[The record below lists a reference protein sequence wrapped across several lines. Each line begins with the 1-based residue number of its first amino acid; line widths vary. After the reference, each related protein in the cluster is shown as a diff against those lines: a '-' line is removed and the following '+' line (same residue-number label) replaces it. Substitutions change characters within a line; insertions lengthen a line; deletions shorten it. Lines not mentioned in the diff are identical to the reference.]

1 MIDPNTLSQ
10 FAFFADLPSG
20 MRTDIAAASRLLS
33 LESAAVIFRIGDKA
47 DTLYGLI
54 AGEVELSLEVRDK
67 SLKADVEFEEAVRVQ
82 ITEKASR
89 ISVDTARPGQVF
101 GWSALTGRARRTVT
115 ATCSL
120 PTQVAAFPAQNL
132 KALCE
137 RDPTFGYLLMKRL
150 VEIISKRLDNRSRR
164 LIEVWVEAFGVS
176 EVTP

>member
-33 LESAAVIFRIGDKA
+33 LESAAVIFRTGDKA

-67 SLKADVEFEEAVRVQ
+67 SL
-82 ITEKASR
+82 KASR